1 MRGLFGDR
9 IALLRLLSRAG
20 FRSAAGFAA
29 VRIAAAVTPAFTALA
44 AGALVH
50 AITVAIHGRH
60 SGLAGVALPLAGIG
74 AVLVLGQAISAL
86 RDVTDEHLTSRVDG
100 SLRQELRALALA
112 PATIDHLVD
121 QGFQERMSRA
131 VDFGGRERYRSPG
144 TAAAGQVRLMAR
156 VFGAVVSAAVLA
168 RFSVVL
174 AVSLLV
180 TSLVIRSL
188 VRRQWIP
195 LAEHYDAHAGER
207 RRLDYWS
214 ELAGGDAAAKEI
226 RLFGLARWVMA
237 GRQAQATRAYGEVWR
252 ERRRV
257 LRRQAPTALLAT
269 GSALAALLVPGIAA
283 YQGHLGTDALVTSL
297 VAAWGVFAI
306 GAMGTEAFDIEYGL
320 GALRAH
326 ESLVAEYG
334 SPTSPAA
341 PSPAAP
347 SPAAASPAAPSS
359 AAPGAALAQPSWAA
373 APAGD
378 APPVVRFEDVEFRY
392 RNSGRP
398 VLDGLEL
405 EVGAGEVLAIV
416 GVNGAGKTT
425 LTKLL
430 AGLHQPTRGRIT
442 VDGADLRTLDPPRWR
457 RRVSAVFQDFVHYPA
472 TLRDNI
478 GLAAPEH
485 PVRDDQVLAAARAA
499 GALPLIERLPHGLD
513 TPLWQAN
520 SSGVDLSGGQ
530 WQRLAVAR
538 ALYAVAHGRQLVV
551 LDEPTAHL
559 DVPAEAEFF
568 ERVVAA
574 VRNVSVILISHRLS
588 TVRRAD
594 RIAVLSD
601 GRVTECDPHD
611 RLMASDGEYAKLFRL
626 QASRFTGDAM
636 SEVR

>member
-1 MRGLFGDR
+1 
-9 IALLRLLSRAG
+9 
-20 FRSAAGFAA
+20 
-29 VRIAAAVTPAFTALA
+29 
-44 AGALVH
+44 
-50 AITVAIHGRH
+50 
-60 SGLAGVALPLAGIG
+60 
-74 AVLVLGQAISAL
+74 
-86 RDVTDEHLTSRVDG
+86 
-100 SLRQELRALALA
+100 
-112 PATIDHLVD
+112 
-121 QGFQERMSRA
+121 
-131 VDFGGRERYRSPG
+131 
-144 TAAAGQVRLMAR
+144 
-156 VFGAVVSAAVLA
+156 
-168 RFSVVL
+168 
-174 AVSLLV
+174 
-180 TSLVIRSL
+180 
-188 VRRQWIP
+188 
-195 LAEHYDAHAGER
+195 
-207 RRLDYWS
+207 
-214 ELAGGDAAAKEI
+214 
-226 RLFGLARWVMA
+226 
-237 GRQAQATRAYGEVWR
+237 
-252 ERRRV
+252 
-257 LRRQAPTALLAT
+257 
-269 GSALAALLVPGIAA
+269 
-283 YQGHLGTDALVTSL
+283 
-297 VAAWGVFAI
+297 
-306 GAMGTEAFDIEYGL
+306 
-320 GALRAH
+320 
-326 ESLVAEYG
+326 
-334 SPTSPAA
+334 
-341 PSPAAP
+341 
-347 SPAAASPAAPSS
+347 
-359 AAPGAALAQPSWAA
+359 
-373 APAGD
+373 
-378 APPVVRFEDVEFRY
+378 VVRFEDVEFRY

-442 VDGADLRTLDPPRWR
+442 VDGADLRTLDPLRWR

-485 PVRDDQVLAAARAA
+485 PVRDDQVLAAAQAA

-574 VRNVSVILISHRLS
+574 VRDVSVILISHRLS

-601 GRVTECDPHD
+601 GRVTECDPHE

-636 SEVR
+636 SGVR